1 MAKKEYDALE
11 PAPYLEL
18 LPEYGEIEVELASDK
33 EHAVDKGLYYAAE
46 GTIAVPI
53 TLTAEQYKAL
63 DGGAELERET
73 DELTGEKKTLKQA
86 ATPEYGEYVFGDE
99 AEGDYVMS
107 TYNPDSGLYSF
118 WANSADTRFKR
129 VYQGVVY
136 VLKGACEEYYGYF
149 DMPRES
155 IVESPGNYRVMD
167 FNEEGPYGPQ
177 PYYGNIL
184 ERDSKGYVKAIYF
197 QGD

>member
-1 MAKKEYDALE
+1 M
-11 PAPYLEL
+11 
-18 LPEYGEIEVELASDK
+18 V
-33 EHAVDKGLYYAAE
+33 
-46 GTIAVPI
+46 
-53 TLTAEQYKAL
+53 
-63 DGGAELERET
+63 T
-73 DELTGEKKTLKQA
+73 DELTGEKKTLKKA
-86 ATPEYGEYVFGDE
+86 ETPEYGEYVFGDE

-155 IVESPGNYRVMD
+155 MVESPGNYRVMD

>member
-1 MAKKEYDALE
+1 
-11 PAPYLEL
+11 
-18 LPEYGEIEVELASDK
+18 
-33 EHAVDKGLYYAAE
+33 
-46 GTIAVPI
+46 
-53 TLTAEQYKAL
+53 
-63 DGGAELERET
+63 
-73 DELTGEKKTLKQA
+73 
-86 ATPEYGEYVFGDE
+86 
-99 AEGDYVMS
+99 MS

-167 FNEEGPYGPQ
+167 LMKKGHMVLSPIMETS
-177 PYYGNIL
+177 L
-184 ERDSKGYVKAIYF
+184 KRDSK
-197 QGD
+197 DM